1 MKKTE
6 RTPAEQ
12 GEPTYKV
19 GNKRP
24 PKNRQF
30 GQPEGNP
37 RHNGSWR
44 KEDTPRYK
52 LERLMTMTRDELAEI
67 INNDNAP
74 EFERGMAD
82 IIIQVRCG
90 DVDKDGIDRPAAQ
103 RFQAIEKMINQ
114 VYGQPAQTNV
124 NLNAEADEKEKA
136 GFIKGFFIPGG
147 EDDITGASREG

>member
-1 MKKTE
+1 MKKSKVATKQ
-6 RTPAEQ
+6 AEEK
-12 GEPTYKV
+12 GSPINGV
-19 GNKRP
+19 VP
-24 PKNRQF
+24 PKDRRF
-30 GQPEGNP
+30 GQPNGNP
-37 RHNGSWR
+37 RHNGAWK

-67 INNDNAP
+67 IRNDNAP